1 MKYNKDRNM
10 ISRHFPTCSLKVW
23 MMACIS
29 AFLSVSCG
37 TITEELPPCDNY
49 IAFRYDYNMM
59 FVDAF
64 PSKVK
69 RVDVYVFDDAGKFV
83 TRFSDERTS
92 FGEGYRMLCP
102 LPVGKYRLVAWA
114 GLYDRSYEF
123 AETVSVPDEL
133 SVRMRRGANGVQD
146 KELDAL
152 WHGEA
157 EMTVTDAEQHTVT
170 VDLVKDTNK
179 FRIVVQ
185 GPTEIGLEQESVD
198 FAITDNNGFLAA
210 DNSLLPDER
219 ITYKPYFKAGADL
232 GEGEGGMDAVVAEL
246 NTLRLLDDGRKPR
259 LLIRNQDG
267 KELVNIDLIK
277 YLLLTKMEGH
287 DMPAQEY
294 LDRQDEYA
302 MIFFLNKDAQGSY
315 AIIQIK
321 VNGWIIRP
329 QSGDF

>member
-1 MKYNKDRNM
+1 MTN
-10 ISRHFPTCSLKVW
+10 RHFSICSLKVW
-23 MMACIS
+23 VMAWTS
-29 AFLSVSCG
+29 SFLSVSCD
-37 TITEELPPCDNY
+37 TITEDLPPCDNY

-64 PSKVK
+64 PSKVT
-69 RVDVYVFDDAGKFV
+69 RVDVYVFDETGKYV

-92 FGEGYRMLCP
+92 FGEGYRMPCT
-102 LPVGKYRLVAWA
+102 LPSGKYHLVVWA

-123 AETVSVPDEL
+123 ADTISTPDEL
-133 SVRMRRGANGVQD
+133 TVRMRRGADGVQN

-157 EMTVTDAEQHTVT
+157 EMIVTDVEQRTVT
-170 VDLVKDTNK
+170 VNLVKDTNR

-185 GPTEIGLEQESVD
+185 GASEIGLEQESVD
-198 FAITDNNGFLAA
+198 FTITDSNGFLAS
-210 DNSLLPDER
+210 DNSLLPDGQ
-219 ITYKPYFKAGADL
+219 IIYKPYYKTDANL
-232 GEGEGGMDAVVAEL
+232 GEEEGGMNAVVAEL
-246 NTLRLLDDGRKPR
+246 NTLRLVNGSKSR
-259 LLIRNQDG
+259 LLIHNREG
-267 KELVNIDLIK
+267 KKLVNIDLIK

-287 DMPAQEY
+287 DMPSQEY

-302 MIFFLNKDAQGSY
+302 MIFFLNKDAQGNY